1 MRVVQK
7 SEIRAY
13 RIPIWRSPIDNSIGM
28 RLWVRNGLFRRGW
41 LSIIRNFSAHCAAF
55 CAITKLKSKQM
66 HQDQTRHKFANSKT
80 IYIQTSHTEYP
91 LLQLTQNHSAFSLG
105 LFNTCLVR
113 RFCKWTKM
121 QKKKNDWNLISN
133 WRVYVRELFSESAQA
148 VCCELS
154 CKYIIIKYEHS
165 IYYSFCISLSISF

>member
-1 MRVVQK
+1 MFVCLRQHIETMRVVQK

-121 QKKKNDWNLISN
+121 QKKKTIEILFLIG
-133 WRVYVRELFSESAQA
+133 
-148 VCCELS
+148 VCTFAS
-154 CKYIIIKYEHS
+154 C
-165 IYYSFCISLSISF
+165 SLSRLKPCAVNSAVNI